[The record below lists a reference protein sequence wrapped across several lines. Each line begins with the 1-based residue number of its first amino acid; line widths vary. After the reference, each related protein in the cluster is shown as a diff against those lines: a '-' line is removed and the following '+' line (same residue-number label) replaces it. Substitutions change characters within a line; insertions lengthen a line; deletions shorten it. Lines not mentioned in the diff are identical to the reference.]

1 MQAETLTGYVVAIAD
16 GDTLTLL
23 DTSHQQHKIR
33 LAGIDAPEKSQ
44 PFGDRSK
51 QNLAALTFNKHV
63 TVEWNKRDR
72 DGRTIGKIM
81 VNGIDSSLEQVKAGM
96 AWWYRKYAKEQAA
109 ADRITYEQAE
119 AMARQQKLGLWRDIN
134 PMPPWEFRHGGAQ
147 QSSVTQSCP
156 CGSAVICTGPKGGH
170 YCMTQSGVKRYK

>member
-1 MQAETLTGYVVAIAD
+1 MKYFAVCLLALACTAQAETLIGYVVTIAD

-23 DTSHQQHKIR
+23 DASRQQHKIR
-33 LAGIDAPEKSQ
+33 LAGIDAP
-44 PFGDRSK
+44 
-51 QNLAALTFNKHV
+51 ALTFDKHV

-72 DGRTIGKIM
+72 YGRSIGKIM
-81 VNGIDSSLEQVKAGM
+81 VNSIDSNLEQVKAGM
-96 AWWYRKYAKEQAA
+96 AWWYRDYAKEQAA

-119 AMARQQKLGLWRDIN
+119 AMARQQKLGLWREIN

-147 QSSVTQSCP
+147 LSSVTEPCP

-170 YCMTQSGVKRYK
+170 YCMTESGGKRYK